1 MVATGFAAAGRGLQR
16 SLLGHHLPTPAAK
29 QPPEGAGWIRRFLT
43 PLADPQSWLNSLW
56 VMINFLMS
64 LVTFPLAVAWTVGAI
79 ATVGGPVATLILRRA
94 LPPATTTGS
103 VSCWGSPG
111 PRGRSSTTAPR
122 SRSGWCSC

>member
-1 MVATGFAAAGRGLQR
+1 MVATGFAAAGRGLPR
-16 SLLGHHLPTPAAK
+16 SRLGHHLPTPAAK

-79 ATVGGPVATLILRRA
+79 ATVGGPVATLILRRSEEHTSE
-94 LPPATTTGS
+94 LQS
-103 VSCWGSPG
+103 
-111 PRGRSSTTAPR
+111 RGHLVCRLLLEKKKISEEEDER
-122 SRSGWCSC
+122 